1 MSAFRRLIAITRGL
15 LYIEIMRSIR
25 SLCGYVALLGTA
37 FLFNGC
43 GGRAINK
50 KMARDVI
57 LQSRAEA
64 LTRDDVEVLAVTQAG
79 SGTAVVS
86 TNLRAAFRIEK
97 VGGEWVVRE
106 VRLGNGQWENLDAVL
121 LALQRVKIDET
132 RRLLEQIGSAI
143 EAYRQKNGRLP
154 AFQDYVQLSD
164 ALYPSF
170 MSPLVRLDAWN
181 RPLAAVLASPNSIR
195 LVSAG
200 PDGKMGTPDDIELL
214 RTYLSHA

>member
-1 MSAFRRLIAITRGL
+1 M
-15 LYIEIMRSIR
+15 R
-25 SLCGYVALLGTA
+25 SLCGYGALLGTA
-37 FLFNGC
+37 FLLNGC

-50 KMARDVI
+50 KQARDVI
-57 LQSRAEA
+57 VQSPAEVLA
-64 LTRDDVEVLAVTQAG
+64 KDDVEVLAVTQVG

-97 VGGEWVVRE
+97 AGREWVVRE
-106 VRLGNGQWENLDAVL
+106 VRLGNGQWEKIDAVL

-132 RRLLEQIGSAI
+132 KQLLERIGTAI
-143 EAYRQKNGRLP
+143 EAYSKKNAQIP

-164 ALYPSF
+164 ALYPAF
-170 MSPLVRLDAWN
+170 LSPLVRLDAWN
-181 RPLAAVLASPNSIR
+181 RPLAATQVSPGSIR

-214 RTYLSHA
+214 RK